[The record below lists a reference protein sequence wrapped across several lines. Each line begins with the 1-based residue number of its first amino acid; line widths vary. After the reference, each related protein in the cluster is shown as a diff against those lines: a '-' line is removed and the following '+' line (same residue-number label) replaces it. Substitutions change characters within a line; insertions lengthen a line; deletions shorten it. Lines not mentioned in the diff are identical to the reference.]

1 MAAQLGS
8 SLYAFKAAFY
18 TALATRV
25 NNPTTGFTLSYA
37 APTDPVQLL
46 GEAGSGVAAWWDDTV
61 ECDVAVTVF
70 KGGDKWFDESY
81 VTTLVI
87 QGLALN
93 TDEDQA
99 TIDLRTTHVL
109 GEAIG
114 LLAEDPTA
122 GVVDTSTVEVF
133 HAYPVGWTNR
143 IGNLNLL
150 TAGHYELRVRVDA
163 RIKLT

>member
-1 MAAQLGS
+1 MAAQLGT

-25 NNPTTGFTLSYA
+25 GNPTTGFTLSYA
-37 APTDPVQLL
+37 APTDPTQLL
-46 GEAGSGVAAWWDDTV
+46 GESGSGVAAWWDDTT
-61 ECDVAVTVF
+61 EGDVSVTVF

-81 VTTLVI
+81 TCTLIV

-99 TIDLRTTHVL
+99 TIDLRTAQVL

-122 GVVDTSTVEVF
+122 GVADTSTVELF
-133 HAYPVGWTNR
+133 HAHPDGWTNR
-143 IGNLNLL
+143 TGNLNLL
-150 TAGHYELRVRVDA
+150 TAGHFELRIRVEA
-163 RIKLT
+163 RLKLT